1 MNVAERP
8 PWKPSSKDAQVP
20 SQHRG
25 LPWWPSGYDSALPRP
40 GARGS
45 VPGQGTEIPYA
56 MRHNQ
61 KHIFLKSQYLHET
74 YTHIL
79 SIICR
84 LPVTFNVM

>member
-1 MNVAERP
+1 MWPNVLHGNQAPRMRKSLP
-8 PWKPSSKDAQVP
+8 
-20 SQHRG
+20 QHRG
-25 LPWWPSGYDSALPRP
+25 LPWWSSGYDSALPRP

-61 KHIFLKSQYLHET
+61 KYIFLKSQYLHET

-79 SIICR
+79 SIISR